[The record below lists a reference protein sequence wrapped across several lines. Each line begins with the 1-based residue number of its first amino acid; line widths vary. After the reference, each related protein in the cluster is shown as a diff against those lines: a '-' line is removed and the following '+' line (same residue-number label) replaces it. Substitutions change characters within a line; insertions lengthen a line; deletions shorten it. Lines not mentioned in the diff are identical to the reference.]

1 MCNHTGIK
9 SRHPR
14 FNVDGLP
21 IEIFATD
28 QPGEAYVVTEPAT
41 HPVGYLFRRFNSC
54 EMTCDAIDEDLTRA
68 DLKSMELL
76 SPGKAPK
83 VGTDLGDALWAMMMG
98 LVGASTLAG
107 RPLDEGFHHDEPK
120 PKKKPPTRSR
130 SKSIRY

>member
-1 MCNHTGIK
+1 MTNHTGVK
-9 SRHPR
+9 SRQPR

-28 QPGEAYVVTEPAT
+28 QQGEAYVVTEPAS
-41 HPVGYLFRRFNSC
+41 HPVGYLFRRVNSVEMAC
-54 EMTCDAIDEDLTRA
+54 ECIDEDVTREQ
-68 DLKSMELL
+68 LRCMELL

-120 PKKKPPTRSR
+120 PKRKAHPR

>member
-107 RPLDEGFHHDEPK
+107 RPLDEGFNHDEPK
-120 PKKKPPTRSR
+120 PKRKTRSS
-130 SKSIRY
+130 SKSIRC

>member
-1 MCNHTGIK
+1 MCNHKTGPMA
-9 SRHPR
+9 RHPR
-14 FNVDGLP
+14 FHVDGLP

-41 HPVGYLFRRFNSC
+41 HPVGYLFRRLNSVEMAC
-54 EMTCDAIDEDLTRA
+54 EAIDEDLTRA
-68 DLKSMELL
+68 ELKAMELL
-76 SPGKAPK
+76 SPGKTPSR
-83 VGTDLGDALWAMMMG
+83 GTDLGDALWAMMMG

-120 PKKKPPTRSR
+120 PKRKGRSG